1 MSRDMVKKRRINR
14 KTFRLVLL
22 PATAVVILMA
32 SAGVAMHRYPYTVR
46 YEVSHNSQE
55 GIEGAQAIAA
65 ATPGMEV
72 PQAWADKV
80 FGMLDDEL
88 KGIFVRFDT
97 SLKIN

>member
-1 MSRDMVKKRRINR
+1 MNRDMIKKRRMNR

-22 PATAVVILMA
+22 PAAAVVILMA

-46 YEVSHNSQE
+46 YEVSHNSLE
-55 GIEGAQAIAA
+55 GIEGAQAIVA

-72 PQAWADKV
+72 QQAWVDKV

-97 SLKIN
+97 SLKTN